1 MCFKILLMQLVFATS
16 NKNKIKE
23 ASLLISPQITI
34 LNLSEIGCNEIIPE
48 TTNSIEG
55 NALQKATYV
64 FEKYGYN
71 CFSDDTGLEIEAL
84 NGKPGV
90 FSARYAGENNNAAA
104 NMQKV
109 LTEMDEIKNRKARF
123 KTAIALIMN
132 GKKIVFEGI
141 VTGSIIREKRGNNGF
156 GYDPIFIP
164 DGFDKTFAEMDL
176 NEKNLLSHRGKAFKK
191 LMNYLNEYAH
201 PASK

>member
-1 MCFKILLMQLVFATS
+1 MPFVFATN

-23 ASLLISPQITI
+23 ASLLISPQISI
-34 LNLSEIGCNEIIPE
+34 LNLTDIGCTEIIPE
-48 TTNSIEG
+48 TSDTIEG

-84 NGKPGV
+84 KGRPGV
-90 FSARYAGENNNAAA
+90 FSARYAGEENNANA

-109 LTEMDEIKNRKARF
+109 LTEMHEIKNRKARF

-132 GKKIVFEGI
+132 NKKIIFEGI
-141 VTGSIIREKRGNNGF
+141 VNGTIISEKRGNHGF

-176 NEKNLLSHRGKAFKK
+176 KEKNLLSHRGKAFQK

-201 PASK
+201 FASK

>member
-1 MCFKILLMQLVFATS
+1 MQLVFATS

-176 NEKNLLSHRGKAFKK
+176 NEKNLLSHRGKPFKK

>member
-1 MCFKILLMQLVFATS
+1 MQLVFATS

-132 GKKIVFEGI
+132 SKKIVFEGI

-156 GYDPIFIP
+156 GYDPIFVP

>member
-1 MCFKILLMQLVFATS
+1 MQLVFATS

-164 DGFDKTFAEMDL
+164 DGF
-176 NEKNLLSHRGKAFKK
+176 
-191 LMNYLNEYAH
+191 
-201 PASK
+201 